1 MVSVAMVRVA
11 AVIICHH
18 GVVGEEASEEEVSGF
33 GVIDGVV
40 ESYDVEAGRFCVM
53 YEYGDSEE
61 VEFGEV
67 VRMLVGGRRL
77 GGDDASVALTL
88 GRRVNKRQ
96 RQNEEGVMGRWWR

>member
-11 AVIICHH
+11 AIIICHH

-53 YEYGDSEE
+53 EYGDSEE

>member
-18 GVVGEEASEEEVSGF
+18 GGVGEEASEEEVPGF
-33 GVIDGVV
+33 RVIDGVV
-40 ESYDVEAGRFCVM
+40 ESYDVETGRFCVM

-77 GGDDASVALTL
+77 GGDDASVVLTL
-88 GRRVNKRQ
+88 GRRANKRQ
-96 RQNEEGVMGRWWR
+96 RRNEEGVMGRWWR